1 MQRMLLLSLFAL
13 LVGGVFDAETGTMM
27 SVMEGDSVTLHTNLT
42 EILNDDTLLW
52 VFGPKGFVISQITR
66 KNDLTSFF
74 ITDDVEFSERL
85 QMNQITGSLTI
96 RNTRIRHS
104 GQYKLTVSRK
114 KTTTKTFNV
123 TVIGMVGETGGV
135 KSVSVMEGD
144 SVTLQNDVTELQ
156 EDDLIVWRFGDK
168 GILLAKIDVET
179 NETSLNV
186 ADERFKERLQ
196 LNDQT
201 GSLLIKNTRTEHSG
215 LYEVQIRGSESS
227 QRFLLSVTALPDP
240 GLSPG
245 VIVGIAAAVLLFL
258 TAVVAVV
265 VIYYCHKFS
274 EPKKQVVRTEPVKS
288 GDFVTLNIDSEIK
301 SDDLILWTFGAK
313 NCLVVKVDSGT
324 TTISE
329 NFIGRLQLD
338 HQSGSLTIRNTRTR
352 DSGVYKLQ
360 IINSEQ
366 TTFRR
371 FNVTVTGS
379 E

>member
-13 LVGGVFDAETGTMM
+13 LVDGVFDAETGTMM

-74 ITDDVEFSERL
+74 ITDDVGFRERL

-123 TVIGMVGETGGV
+123 TVIGVAGETGGV

-227 QRFLLSVTALPDP
+227 RRFLLSVTALPDP

-245 VIVGIAAAVLLFL
+245 LIVGIAAAVLLFL

-338 HQSGSLTIRNTRTR
+338 HQSGSLTIRNTRTT

>member
-1 MQRMLLLSLFAL
+1 MLLFFLFIL
-13 LVGGVFDAETGTMM
+13 FMDGVSGADETE

-42 EILNDDTLLW
+42 EIQNDDTILW
-52 VFGPKGFVISQITR
+52 MFGPKDSVVSQITR
-66 KNDLTSFF
+66 KAGLTSFF
-74 ITDDVEFSERL
+74 VTDNERFRGRL
-85 QMNQITGSLTI
+85 RVDQKTGSLTI
-96 RNTRIRHS
+96 RNTRTRHS
-104 GQYKLTVSRK
+104 GKYKLTVSRK
-114 KTTTKTFNV
+114 QTTIKIFNV
-123 TVIGMVGETGGV
+123 TVFGVAGETGGV

-227 QRFLLSVTALPDP
+227 RRFLLSVTALPDP

-245 VIVGIAAAVLLFL
+245 LIVGIAAAVLLFL

-338 HQSGSLTIRNTRTR
+338 HQSGSLTIRNTRTT